1 MPRNAYGFLFI
12 MAESFPCE
20 RNLLFQRCVG
30 KMSKKC
36 YRSFLLDLANVYLG
50 LKPSL
55 LFDYAVIDAT
65 NASILIDALVSD
77 SVVPYALDVL
87 QIGDDTFFA
96 DLRYLVSHLKTSVE
110 REELILIDV
119 SGTLSEPRMLESDAS
134 KSVYKQFS
142 EIVNIL
148 DQKLGN
154 QRSNETRRDNAI
166 KKSEVIDLN
175 SCNINDS
182 MWCIPCVFGFL
193 LGYPVIYWCNDQDT
207 CINCNC
213 LGMLPLN
220 RYTVTVKESFLIHSW
235 LMKHNNG
242 LIQALGRGTKSCSE
256 HALFSFSAPVALESC
271 YESEVEGW
279 KKRIREP
286 GNSEHLKVQKTVVSL
301 PHLAL

>member
-1 MPRNAYGFLFI
+1 

-20 RNLLFQRCVG
+20 RNPLFQRCVG

-87 QIGDDTFFA
+87 RVGDDTFFA

-242 LIQALGRGTKSCSE
+242 LIQALGRGTKSCSG

-286 GNSEHLKVQKTVVSL
+286 GTSEHLKVQKTVVSL